1 MIIEREQLTVSRNEW
16 ECYKNTPDFVIDEI
30 NSTFLEILQTTNSP
44 RYAQKRFYDFAY
56 DSGFDL
62 YGLRDTECCIVATD
76 IINTYYKSNIDR
88 WAYMEI

>member
-1 MIIEREQLTVSRNEW
+1 MIIEREQLTVSRKEW
-16 ECYKNTPDFVIDEI
+16 ECYRSTPDFVIDEI

>member
-1 MIIEREQLTVSRNEW
+1 MIIEREQLIVSRKEW
-16 ECYKNTPDFVIDEI
+16 ECYRSTPDFVIDEI

>member
-1 MIIEREQLTVSRNEW
+1 MIIEREQLTVSRKEW

>member
-1 MIIEREQLTVSRNEW
+1 MIIEREQLTVSRKEW
-16 ECYKNTPDFVIDEI
+16 ECYRSTPDFVIDEI

-44 RYAQKRFYDFAY
+44 RYAQKRYYDFAY